1 LEIVQKLIILKF
13 EPDLD
18 PDSGSYHQLS
28 ADQYKR
34 S

>member
-18 PDSGSYHQLS
+18 PDSGSYHHI
-28 ADQYKR
+28 A
-34 S
+34 